1 MDNYFLV
8 TGAAGFI
15 GSKVAQYW
23 INQGKKVITIDNLS
37 TGTVEAIPAGVVFI
51 QGNLGDSTVV
61 DQLRAYD
68 IAAIFHI
75 AGQSSGEIS
84 FENPSYDLQ
93 SNTESTLLLLKL
105 AKERGIKHFIY
116 ASTMSV
122 YGNQNYLPVT
132 EKTEAVPVSF
142 YACGK
147 LASEQYLRIYSQ
159 LGVQSVA
166 LRLFNVYGPGQNL
179 TNMKQGMVSIYL
191 AQALNLGT
199 ITVKGSMDR
208 FRDFV
213 YIDDVVQAFVKGY
226 DYSQSHDFGL
236 FNVSSGVHHTVRQVV
251 DALRQNFEQDIPVVE
266 IQGTPGDQFGIFGS
280 SWQAEKELNWK
291 ARMPFNE
298 GMKNMVEWAKSVSHE

>member
-23 INQGKKVITIDNLS
+23 VNAGKKVITIDNLS

-51 QGNLGDSTVV
+51 QGNLGDAALV

-68 IAAIFHI
+68 IEAIFHI

-122 YGNQNYLPVT
+122 YGNQDYLPVT
-132 EKTEAVPVSF
+132 EETEAVPVSF

-159 LGVQSVA
+159 LGVHSVA

-213 YIDDVVQAFVKGY
+213 YIDDVVQAFVNAY
-226 DYSQSHDFGL
+226 DYSQSHAFGL
-236 FNVSSGVHHTVRQVV
+236 FNVSSGIHHTVGQVV
-251 DALRQNFEQDIPVVE
+251 EALRKNFEQDIPVVE

-280 SWQAEKELNWK
+280 SWRAQNELNWK
-291 ARMPFNE
+291 ATMPFNE